1 MMRKRLAIM
10 VLPLLLLSCDN
21 KVPKSER
28 DINDEQPAIELT
40 MPDTVAEAQEKETK
54 KDEERSMT
62 KDVKPSSSYSNKSSD
77 DDNMRGFDPASEED
91 MPDNGMKRYMENNDD
106 EGWE

>member
-1 MMRKRLAIM
+1 MMRKGLAIM
-10 VLPLLLLSCDN
+10 VLSLLFLSCDN
-21 KVPKSER
+21 KVQKSER
-28 DINDEQPAIELT
+28 DINDVQPAIELT
-40 MPDTVAEAQEKETK
+40 VPDTVAEAQEKEMK